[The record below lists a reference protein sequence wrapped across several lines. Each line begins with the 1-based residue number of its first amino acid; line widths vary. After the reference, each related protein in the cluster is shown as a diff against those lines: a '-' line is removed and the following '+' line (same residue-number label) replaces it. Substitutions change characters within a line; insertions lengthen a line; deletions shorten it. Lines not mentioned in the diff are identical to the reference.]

1 MYFYL
6 KTWFVADDDTF
17 RGCMNDMCP
26 DNIFTGVKTF
36 EFQDST
42 DTTWTSN
49 DIGGGCLDG
58 STDFAKGSIP
68 DC

>member
-1 MYFYL
+1 VNDVGE
-6 KTWFVADDDTF
+6 KTFLLPTCAD
-17 RGCMNDMCP
+17 NV
-26 DNIFTGVKTF
+26 FTSVETF